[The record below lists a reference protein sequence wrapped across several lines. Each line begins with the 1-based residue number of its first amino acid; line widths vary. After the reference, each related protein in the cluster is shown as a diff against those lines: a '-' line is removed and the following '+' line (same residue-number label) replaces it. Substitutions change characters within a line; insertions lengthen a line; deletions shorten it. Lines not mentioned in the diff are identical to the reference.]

1 MHKSVNNK
9 MASLSRFD
17 PPVKWKKT
25 VLTVENKLEVIDLLC
40 EGTSYTVIL
49 EKYSI
54 GRSAITNT
62 KNNEAKLK
70 LFKEKIWALKR

>member
-1 MHKSVNNK
+1 MRKSVNNK
-9 MASLSRFD
+9 MASSSRFD
-17 PPVKWKKT
+17 PSVKWKKI
-25 VLTVENKLEVIDLLC
+25 VLTVENKLEIIDLLC
-40 EGTSYTVIL
+40 KGTSYTVIL

-70 LFKEKIWALKR
+70 SFKENDRNGH